1 LSKDLCK
8 KEVIDM
14 PVLVEKE
21 FHTNNKTS
29 TTIKVTNCGYIH
41 LIRII
46 SIFYNNYIVKTNI
59 STQLECT
66 TFADT
71 LGDDLI
77 YGIRFN
83 QYQLRVTHIC
93 DDKLCSTDS
102 ISLDIYLQTK
112 TSSIRLTSP
121 NDIPP
126 LVMYIYNQLVDYMK
140 QNN

>member
-1 LSKDLCK
+1 
-8 KEVIDM
+8 M
-14 PVLVEKE
+14 PVTVDKKVIS
-21 FHTNNKTS
+21 NNKTS

-46 SIFYNNYIVKTNI
+46 SIFYNNYIVNTNI
-59 STQLECT
+59 LTQLEFT
-66 TFADT
+66 TFADI

-93 DDKLCSTDS
+93 DEELCSTDT

-112 TSSIRLTSP
+112 TSSIQLTSP

-126 LVMYIYNQLVDYMK
+126 LVMYIYNQLVDYIK